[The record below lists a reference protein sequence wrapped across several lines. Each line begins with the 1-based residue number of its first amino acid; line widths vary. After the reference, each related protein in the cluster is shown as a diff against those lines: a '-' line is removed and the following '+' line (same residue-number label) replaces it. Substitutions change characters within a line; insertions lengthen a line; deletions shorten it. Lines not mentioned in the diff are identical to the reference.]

1 MQLLNFIKNLFGG
14 AASDPLPE
22 NDTKHPAPKFENQA
36 GKAFKS
42 ALKSDKNAVLLDVRT
57 AGEVQGGALPGAVNI
72 DYMSMSFRKKIAELD
87 KAKTYFVYCRS
98 GARSMQ
104 ACTIMHQQGFD
115 VRNLDGGIGAFPSK

>member
-14 AASDPLPE
+14 TANANLPE
-22 NDTKHPAPKFENQA
+22 NNTSHPAPKFENQD
-36 GKAFKS
+36 GKAFKT
-42 ALKSDKNAVLLDVRT
+42 ALKSDKNAILLDVRT

-104 ACTIMHQQGFD
+104 ACNIMHQQGFD